1 MQRAIK
7 WLDTPETIYIIVH
20 VPNNVRL
27 GRINSSN
34 KKDIWSTT
42 LDIVLHFLWIICTNW
57 YNSLIGPNR
66 VWWPDSSQCMQG
78 RLYTSYNLLSIYCVK
93 QCMYFHT

>member
-34 KKDIWSTT
+34 KKDI
-42 LDIVLHFLWIICTNW
+42 
-57 YNSLIGPNR
+57 
-66 VWWPDSSQCMQG
+66 
-78 RLYTSYNLLSIYCVK
+78 
-93 QCMYFHT
+93 